1 MTTRNLYEVLG
12 LVAGAD
18 GAMVDQAY
26 WHLAKTYQQQA
37 PRDPRAEG
45 LLDELNEAYGVLG
58 TPRLREQY
66 DLELRSGGAG
76 PGSRLVART
85 RTEKPARQLKLPRPK
100 LPFGGRKQ
108 REDAPAVPRPARA
121 VVAAS
126 SRVAGR
132 DKAQDLHAST
142 AAMLQRWRSNA
153 GIQPAAEREA
163 PEPDTTLV
171 DIFRTERQIEGANE
185 PLTSVM
191 EVLKRS
197 RTAVEVE

>member
-66 DLELRSGGAG
+66 DLELRSEGAG
-76 PGSRLVART
+76 VGSRLVARPGA
-85 RTEKPARQLKLPRPK
+85 EKPARQLRLPRPK
-100 LPFGGRKQ
+100 LPFGRKQ
-108 REDAPAVPRPARA
+108 RADAPVVASPARA
-121 VVAAS
+121 VVSAS

-163 PEPDTTLV
+163 PEPDMTLV
-171 DIFRTERQIEGANE
+171 DIFRTERQIEGADE

-197 RTAVEVE
+197 RTPVEVE